1 MRSIV
6 RVVPNGVRRNSSK
19 VQKERIVLCT
29 SSPERCWI
37 DLFRLARDIHEI
49 DPTFRFVHAYDYSA
63 VQHTK
68 QWDHLKGPYEE
79 NTHVELL
86 GHVPLKD
93 INALYKKAT
102 LFVYP
107 TLFPEIDCVSLTKA
121 IDASCACIHTS
132 AGALSEK
139 STLYDTTC
147 IGVRSEA
154 RYEEGFALNE
164 EEYTNF
170 KNAVMNHLHVNT
182 GETRSKKKVKTSRDV
197 FAVWYETLQ

>member
-1 MRSIV
+1 M
-6 RVVPNGVRRNSSK
+6 
-19 VQKERIVLCT
+19 
-29 SSPERCWI
+29 
-37 DLFRLARDIHEI
+37 
-49 DPTFRFVHAYDYSA
+49 
-63 VQHTK
+63 
-68 QWDHLKGPYEE
+68 
-79 NTHVELL
+79 
-86 GHVPLKD
+86 
-93 INALYKKAT
+93 NALYKKAA

-121 IDASCACIHTS
+121 IDASCVCIHTS
-132 AGALSEK
+132 AGALNEK

-170 KNAVMNHLHVNT
+170 KNAVIHHLNT
-182 GETRSKKKVKTSRDV
+182 SETRSKKKVKTSRDV